1 MLTYLT
7 NRLFIGQVWM
17 IVSNSLQKEQLE
29 IHLGCKRNT
38 KKELWEYEL
47 VKTKNQEISFISILI
62 HSKFIFKKIFLDL
75 KGEVSLL
82 LYYNV
87 KVTGKVRKR
96 RKLEW
101 ECKICK
107 KNILKLSAIVVCGKK
122 QQILF
127 GTFHKSP
134 SSILTLFSF

>member
-1 MLTYLT
+1 MTYLT

-62 HSKFIFKKIFLDL
+62 HSKFFFKKIFLDL

-107 KNILKLSAIVVCGKK
+107 KNISKLSAIVVCGKK
-122 QQILF
+122 QILF

>member
-1 MLTYLT
+1 
-7 NRLFIGQVWM
+7 M
-17 IVSNSLQKEQLE
+17 IVINSLQKEQLE

-38 KKELWEYEL
+38 KKDLCEYEF
-47 VKTKNQEISFISILI
+47 VKTKDQEISFISILI

-96 RKLEW
+96 RKLE
-101 ECKICK
+101 
-107 KNILKLSAIVVCGKK
+107 
-122 QQILF
+122 
-127 GTFHKSP
+127 
-134 SSILTLFSF
+134 

>member
-1 MLTYLT
+1 
-7 NRLFIGQVWM
+7 M
-17 IVSNSLQKEQLE
+17 IVINSLQKEQLE
-29 IHLGCKRNT
+29 IHLGCKHNT
-38 KKELWEYEL
+38 KKDLCEYEL

-96 RKLEW
+96 RKLE
-101 ECKICK
+101 
-107 KNILKLSAIVVCGKK
+107 
-122 QQILF
+122 
-127 GTFHKSP
+127 
-134 SSILTLFSF
+134 